1 MVRRPNTL
9 STALA
14 ALALFAVGAAP
25 AEAAKIASFTLE
37 DPAPATKPVTKKQA
51 RSADGCENAT
61 ARAGEVSEEA
71 LASSA
76 VCLLNDE
83 RTDRGLRPLH
93 VNGRLSA
100 AAGQHTRDMV
110 RRRYFS
116 HTSRSGSD
124 MGDRIRSQGYLSGA
138 RSWMLGE
145 NLAWGS
151 GGRSTPRSIVNAW
164 MDSPGHRRN
173 ILTARFREIGI
184 GVVDDTPVD
193 TANRGATYT
202 TTVRRPQLTFR
213 RLDGAGGHGR
223 PPGLPSPPGRAV
235 EDRQRPG
242 RRPRP
247 GLSPCSYP
255 QCVPDGLTD
264 SQRAA
269 VTHAGGPLLVAG
281 AAGSGRTTVLE
292 HRLAWLVQ
300 QGAAADR
307 VLALAATP
315 QAAQATRSRLYE
327 LVRRPTTS

>member
-1 MVRRPNTL
+1 MVRRPNIL
-9 STALA
+9 STALS

-25 AEAAKIASFTLE
+25 AEAAKMASFTLE
-37 DPAPATKPVTKKQA
+37 DPAPAAKKQA

-76 VCLLNDE
+76 VCLLNGE

-93 VNGRLSA
+93 VDSRLSA

-138 RSWMLGE
+138 RSWMIGE

-164 MDSPGHRRN
+164 MNSPGHRRN

-184 GVVDDTPVD
+184 GVADETPVD

-202 TTVRRPQLTFR
+202 TTF
-213 RLDGAGGHGR
+213 
-223 PPGLPSPPGRAV
+223 
-235 EDRQRPG
+235 
-242 RRPRP
+242 
-247 GLSPCSYP
+247 
-255 QCVPDGLTD
+255 
-264 SQRAA
+264 
-269 VTHAGGPLLVAG
+269 
-281 AAGSGRTTVLE
+281 GS
-292 HRLAWLVQ
+292 
-300 QGAAADR
+300 
-307 VLALAATP
+307 
-315 QAAQATRSRLYE
+315 RS
-327 LVRRPTTS
+327 